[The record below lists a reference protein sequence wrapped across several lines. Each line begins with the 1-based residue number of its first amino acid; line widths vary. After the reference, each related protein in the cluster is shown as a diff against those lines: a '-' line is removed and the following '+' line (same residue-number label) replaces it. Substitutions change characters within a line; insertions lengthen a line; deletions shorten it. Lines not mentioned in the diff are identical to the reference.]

1 METIVPCCFSI
12 LFKSNTDFNDAQ
24 QTLVINEIIK
34 CLNLLYQ
41 KFSDDFINY
50 LQDTYLPSLQLN
62 YDVIKTVIESIKSNN
77 HKSYKQI
84 RELMKKK

>member
-1 METIVPCCFSI
+1 M
-12 LFKSNTDFNDAQ
+12 
-24 QTLVINEIIK
+24 
-34 CLNLLYQ
+34 YQ

-62 YDVIKTVIESIKSNN
+62 YDVIKVRFLDFVRMIQIINQNIFSLKTVIESIKSNN

>member
-1 METIVPCCFSI
+1 
-12 LFKSNTDFNDAQ
+12 
-24 QTLVINEIIK
+24 
-34 CLNLLYQ
+34 LYQ

-62 YDVIKTVIESIKSNN
+62 YDVIKVRFLDFVRMIINQNIFSLKTVIESIKSNN